1 LAEVL
6 SFFSVFSFE
15 KLFPSNPLN
24 LTTMYYIRKYSNG
37 VAIHNDETGR
47 SRLLTEAEVKA
58 VKKEFPQ
65 LEQSRVKTVFADEVK
80 SIREK
85 P

>member
-1 LAEVL
+1 
-6 SFFSVFSFE
+6 
-15 KLFPSNPLN
+15 
-24 LTTMYYIRKYSNG
+24 MDYIRKYSNG
-37 VAIHNDETGR
+37 VAIHNDADGC

-65 LEQSRVKTVFADEVK
+65 LEDQKVRTVFADQVK

>member
-1 LAEVL
+1 
-6 SFFSVFSFE
+6 
-15 KLFPSNPLN
+15 
-24 LTTMYYIRKYSNG
+24 MYYIRKYSNG

-65 LEQSRVKTVFADEVK
+65 LQQSQVRTVFADQVK
-80 SIREK
+80 SIKGK

>member
-1 LAEVL
+1 
-6 SFFSVFSFE
+6 
-15 KLFPSNPLN
+15 
-24 LTTMYYIRKYSNG
+24 MYYIRKYSNG

-47 SRLLTEAEVKA
+47 SRLLTESEVKA

-65 LEQSRVKTVFADEVK
+65 LEEESVRTVFSDQVK
-80 SIREK
+80 SIKGK

>member
-1 LAEVL
+1 M
-6 SFFSVFSFE
+6 F
-15 KLFPSNPLN
+15 
-24 LTTMYYIRKYSNG
+24 YIRKYSNG
-37 VAIHNDETGR
+37 VAIHNDRNGN
-47 SRLLTEAEVKA
+47 SRLLNDQEVEA

-65 LEQSRVKTVFADEVK
+65 LEDPKVRTVFIDQVK